1 MSIEHHTTDEY
12 IYIKYMTDVLTQTE
26 SHLAYFQ
33 ATEYLRR
40 HQWSIEIVDLSDVN
54 IILASNEEIR
64 VMAEAS
70 VVLFSQYSPLHLIHV
85 SGNPAHVEKIE
96 LFNSVLKDVGVDT
109 VYHAPDLDSAKSLA
123 HELSNK

>member
-40 HQWSIEIVDLSDVN
+40 NQWSIEIVDLSDVKT
-54 IILASNEEIR
+54 ISASKAEIME
-64 VMAEAS
+64 MAEAS
-70 VVLFSQYSPLHLIHV
+70 VILFSEHYPLHLIHV
-85 SGNPAHVEKIE
+85 SGNPENAEKIV
-96 LFNSVLKDVGVDT
+96 LFNSALKDLGIDT
-109 VYHAPDLDSAKSLA
+109 VYHTPDIDSAKSLA
-123 HELSNK
+123 HELSSK